1 MVLAPPTHHLPAQW
15 KAPRKRGAVDVGRKR
30 VQMTDR
36 LHAAFGAARER
47 GLQALLVSAPAN
59 TYYLTGFRAVTYTRP
74 VILVLTEEP
83 VLVIPELESTHAQ
96 ARSHV
101 RDIRTYSD
109 LGLGG
114 KSALHLALDLAVDV
128 LRGQG

>member
-1 MVLAPPTHHLPAQW
+1 MVLAPPPPPLPAKW

-36 LHAAFGAARER
+36 LHAALGAVRER

-59 TYYLTGFRAVTYTRP
+59 TYYLTGFPAVPHPRP

-83 VLVIPELESTHAQ
+83 LRVPPERQ
-96 ARSHV
+96 RPPPPV
-101 RDIRTYSD
+101 RCPGGAIRTYSD
-109 LGLGG
+109 LGLG
-114 KSALHLALDLAVDV
+114 
-128 LRGQG
+128 

>member
-1 MVLAPPTHHLPAQW
+1 
-15 KAPRKRGAVDVGRKR
+15 
-30 VQMTDR
+30 MTDR
-36 LHAAFGAARER
+36 LHAALGAARER

-83 VLVIPELESTHAQ
+83 VLVIPELESNHAT

-114 KSALHLALDLAVDV
+114 PGGKEPPDPAPAPSVGG
-128 LRGQG
+128 RGGQGGE